1 MYPLFRLP
9 RVAETEYNLFRLSDI
24 NLLKYR
30 INIVV
35 FPVAFLALTTVGVNP
50 LDPLNAAGSELHSIQ
65 TSFSSVSGEANS
77 QEQRREGHEKFKEY
91 FSGL

>member
-35 FPVAFLALTTVGVNP
+35 FPVAFLALTTVGVTP
-50 LDPLNAAGSELHSIQ
+50 LDPLTAAGSELHSIQ

-77 QEQRREGHEKFKEY
+77 QEHFSLGHEKFKEY